1 MEYAS
6 DVRATAA
13 SYVGSASLRQMPQ
26 RQPEVNRYVNEAF
39 DNLESLRKELSVVR
53 EKIRPVCNENR
64 TGECEERVGVPL
76 AVLCPLAGQL
86 RELSEMILQV
96 RNDVVSLGEV
106 IEL

>member
-1 MEYAS
+1 
-6 DVRATAA
+6 
-13 SYVGSASLRQMPQ
+13 
-26 RQPEVNRYVNEAF
+26 
-39 DNLESLRKELSVVR
+39 
-53 EKIRPVCNENR
+53 
-64 TGECEERVGVPL
+64 L